1 MALTMFQIKR
11 WIKMLSGNSIDHV
24 NQNKGKIFSTSEI
37 KGYYNNLTEKVTKNP
52 AILESDQLPMVHP
65 ENQEP
70 IFFPVAIFQYG
81 LGAYDLYLLTND
93 DRYLKKFRQCVDWA
107 MANIDTQGRW
117 NNFFFYTPKTPYGAM
132 AQGEGASLLVRA
144 YQHTGEIEYLDK
156 TKEAIDF
163 MLLPLEDG
171 GCTKYESGD
180 AYLMEYTFKGLVMN
194 GAIFAWWGLYDYV
207 VATKDTGKYKVALDQ
222 TLDSLVKVLP
232 QFKCSY
238 WSMYSLDGLI
248 ASPFYHN
255 LHVAQME
262 AMYELTE
269 RTIFKDYADTW
280 RRQQTNIL
288 CKSSAFIK
296 KALQKIA
303 EH

>member
-1 MALTMFQIKR
+1 
-11 WIKMLSGNSIDHV
+11 MLSGRSIDHV
-24 NQNKGKIFSTSEI
+24 NQDKGKFFTTGEI

-52 AILESDQLPMVHP
+52 ALLDSNELPMVYP
-65 ENQEP
+65 EHQDP
-70 IFFPVAIFQYG
+70 VYFPVAVFQYG
-81 LGAYDLYLLTND
+81 LGAYDLFFLTKEE
-93 DRYLKKFRQCVDWA
+93 RYLKKFSQCVDWA
-107 MANIDTQGRW
+107 MNNIDDKGRW

-144 YQHTGEIEYLDK
+144 YKHTGEARYLDIA
-156 TKEAIDF
+156 KEAIDF

-171 GCTKYESGD
+171 GTTKYEGGD
-180 AYLMEYTFKGLVMN
+180 AYLMEYTFKGMVMN

-207 VATKDTGKYKVALDQ
+207 LATHDTGKYKTALDQ
-222 TLDSLVKVLP
+222 TLDSLVRVLS

-255 LHVAQME
+255 LHIAQME
-262 AMYELTE
+262 AMYELTGK
-269 RTIFKDYADTW
+269 TIFKEYADVW
-280 RRQQTNIL
+280 LQQQRNII
-288 CKSSAFIK
+288 CKSRAFIK

-303 EH
+303 E